1 MRFSVDPWDVE
12 YGASL
17 GIDGFDPS
25 SADVAV
31 ELERDEADWAPIAP
45 KVGAAVP
52 GRIVFIDGVRRIDA
66 RVWIETPDGDFEPG
80 LCSSYAAGALCCD
93 ERAELLVAEVERGMF
108 SAAPG
113 ATDISTELAAYPAR
127 MAAGSD
133 IDALMLAVHE
143 RMTRTE
149 VEIAEAVAHDRSV
162 ELLVIDGPLRGRQ
175 HIPGTIGLV
184 KSHAVAYLPPALH
197 RVVGSLAPGER
208 TPVFTIGTSFSRHS
222 WYLRLPNAEG
232 APWAGVVRCE
242 CSSDLAPA
250 AAVALADTAGATLP
264 RFASEPHKDTRAPQ
278 NLYPIG
284 GLEREL
290 RRRLGDQAVLYR
302 ALRTVARRS
311 APDPHRGLAANP

>member
-17 GIDGFDPS
+17 GIDGGINGFDPS
-25 SADVAV
+25 SATVVVDVEREAAAWGPVAV
-31 ELERDEADWAPIAP
+31 PAS
-45 KVGAAVP
+45 AAVHTP
-52 GRIVFIDGVRRIDA
+52 QRIVFVDGVRRIDA
-66 RVWIETPDGDFEPG
+66 RVWIETAAGDVQPG
-80 LCSSYAAGALCCD
+80 LCATYAAGALCCD
-93 ERAELLVAEVERGMF
+93 ARAELVVATVERGVF
-108 SAAPG
+108 SAAPT
-113 ATDISTELAAYPAR
+113 ATDIATDCAHYPAR
-127 MAAGSD
+127 MAAASD

-143 RMTRTE
+143 RMTQVE
-149 VEIAEAVAHDRSV
+149 VGIAEAARDDASV

-175 HIPGTIGLV
+175 HISSAIGFV
-184 KSHAVAYLPPALH
+184 KSHAVAYLPPELH
-197 RVVGSLAPGER
+197 RIVGALAPGQR

-222 WYLRLPNAEG
+222 WYLRLPNVDG
-232 APWAGVVRCE
+232 SPWVGVVRCE

-250 AAVALADTAGATLP
+250 AAIALADSASAALP

-302 ALRTVARRS
+302 ALRAAARV
-311 APDPHRGLAANP
+311 PVG